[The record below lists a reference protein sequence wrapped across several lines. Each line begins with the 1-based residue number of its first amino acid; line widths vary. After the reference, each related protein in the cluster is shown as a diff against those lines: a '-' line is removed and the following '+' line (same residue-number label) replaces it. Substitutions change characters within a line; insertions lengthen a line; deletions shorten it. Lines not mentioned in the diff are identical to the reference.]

1 MVHFYLHS
9 DSDIPASR
17 QLFDQIRFAIASR
30 QYAPGDRLPSTRQL
44 AMQTGL
50 HRNTISKVYQ
60 QLEEIGLVISQAG
73 SGIYVRP
80 QGNLVNNQQ
89 TSPIAAQYPQ
99 AHQTVRQCIEDLM
112 AQGCSLAQTKELFL
126 AEIDWRLRCSA
137 KVVVTTPT
145 RDLGAGELIV
155 QELEQYLGIP
165 LELYSLED
173 LAARLEQDASVTV
186 VTSRYFLPE
195 AEAITSNFSVRVIP
209 IDIHD
214 YAQEL
219 QIIKNLPAGSC
230 LGVVSLSSGILKVVE
245 VIVNSLR
252 GEEIYSISC
261 LVTDTQK
268 LQATVSSAHTI
279 ISDSASYRAVKG
291 AIARFQ
297 DDLIRIPKLIESQN
311 YIGTNSI
318 NLLKRELGLI

>member
-9 DSDIPASR
+9 DSEIPASR

-44 AMQTGL
+44 AIQTGL

-60 QLEEIGLVISQAG
+60 QLEDLGLVVSQAG
-73 SGIYVRP
+73 SGMYVRP
-80 QGNLVNNQQ
+80 QGNQITSQLQ
-89 TSPIAAQYPQ
+89 SPIATQYPQ
-99 AHQTVRQCIEDLM
+99 AHQTVHACIEDLIT
-112 AQGCSLAQTKELFL
+112 QGCSLAQAKELFL

-137 KVVVTTPT
+137 KVVVTTPD

-165 LELYSLED
+165 LELYTLEN
-173 LAARLEQDASVTV
+173 LATKLAEDDSVTV

-195 AEAITSNFSVRVIP
+195 AEAIASQFSVRAIP
-209 IDIHD
+209 VDIHD
-214 YAQEL
+214 FAQEL
-219 QIIKNLPAGSC
+219 DIIKNLPNGSS
-230 LGVVSLSSGILKVVE
+230 LGVVSLSPGILKVVE

-261 LVTDTQK
+261 LVSDTQK
-268 LQATVSSAHTI
+268 LRATICSAHTI
-279 ISDSASYRAVKG
+279 ISDSASYRAVKA
-291 AIARFQ
+291 AIFQ
-297 DDLIRIPKLIESQN
+297 LREELIRIPKLIESQN

-318 NLLKRELGLI
+318 NLLKRELGIS

>member
-9 DSDIPASR
+9 DSEIPASR

-60 QLEEIGLVISQAG
+60 QLEEIGLVVSQAG

-80 QGNLVNNQQ
+80 QGHQIPSQLQ
-89 TSPIAAQYPQ
+89 SPIATEYPQ
-99 AHQTVRQCIEDLM
+99 AHQSVQQCIEELI
-112 AQGCSLAQTKELFL
+112 AQGCSLSQAKELFL

-137 KVVVTTPT
+137 KVVVTTPS

-155 QELEQYLGIP
+155 QELEQFLGIP
-165 LELYSLED
+165 VELSALETLKS
-173 LAARLEQDASVTV
+173 RLEQDYSVTV
-186 VTSRYFLPE
+186 VTSRYFLSE
-195 AEAITSNFSVRVIP
+195 AEAIACNFSVRVIP
-209 IDIHD
+209 VDIQD

-219 QIIKNLPAGSC
+219 EIIKNLPNGSC
-230 LGVVSLSSGILKVVE
+230 LGVVSLSPGILKVVE

-279 ISDSASYRAVKG
+279 ISDRASYHTVKA
-291 AIARFQ
+291 AIVQLQ
-297 DDLIRIPKLIESQN
+297 DELIRLPKLIESQN
-311 YIGTNSI
+311 YIGTASV